1 MSAPAFGNDGNN
13 QARTGGLAP
22 YRRIGQQK
30 AAPIT
35 GIEDTAP

>member
-30 AAPIT
+30 ADRIPAK
-35 GIEDTAP
+35 DTAP

>member
-1 MSAPAFGNDGNN
+1 METIR
-13 QARTGGLAP
+13 RTGGLAP
-22 YRRIGQQK
+22 HRRIGQQK